1 MKYIVSEISK
11 MLNVSPFLIKKW
23 EKQNLIKFD
32 RGDNNYRKI
41 DAKLIPLLTDIKTF
55 REINISAKEIKNFF
69 SMSLNEELNFFTK
82 IISESENKINELKEK
97 IEFLKFEQ
105 ELILL
110 TIRLKDK
117 YEISA
122 PPFDVVVAKQSAALE
137 NYINCFKVNDW
148 TIGNRADIGYAS
160 DSAKNYES
168 KDILW
173 KKSSEKNYYVTA
185 IPALNSN
192 ISETFRARVTDE
204 LQYFKSMGISVCNV
218 LATGIALEKDYTYLQ
233 TFFETEKI

>member
-1 MKYIVSEISK
+1 MCIRDS
-11 MLNVSPFLIKKW
+11 
-23 EKQNLIKFD
+23 
-32 RGDNNYRKI
+32 
-41 DAKLIPLLTDIKTF
+41 
-55 REINISAKEIKNFF
+55 
-69 SMSLNEELNFFTK
+69 FFTK